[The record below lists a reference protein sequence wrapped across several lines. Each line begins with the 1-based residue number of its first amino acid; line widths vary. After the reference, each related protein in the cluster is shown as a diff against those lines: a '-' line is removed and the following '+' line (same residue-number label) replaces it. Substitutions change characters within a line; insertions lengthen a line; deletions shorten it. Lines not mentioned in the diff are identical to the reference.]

1 MQKIFRNS
9 SIFVC
14 ILLLAGC
21 TSKPREVNASVPLV
35 TFSQEKPNKELVPA
49 RYWQALSDPSQL
61 VLPHS
66 QYTIYLG
73 ELYTSALGEACRELT
88 ITDKTQAMKRRI
100 VCETSFLNAQ
110 NEQQTAWFLENEIIE
125 STRHFEL

>member
-1 MQKIFRNS
+1 MQNIFRNS

-14 ILLLAGC
+14 ILLIAGC
-21 TSKPREVNASVPLV
+21 TSKPRKVNASVPLV
-35 TFSQEKPNKELVPA
+35 TFSQEKPNKEVVPE

-61 VLPHS
+61 VLPHTEFS
-66 QYTIYLG
+66 LQLS
-73 ELYTSALGEACRELT
+73 ELYTSALGKTCRELT
-88 ITDKTQAMKRRI
+88 ITDKTQVMKRRI
-100 VCETSFLNAQ
+100 VCEISFLNAE